1 VQNGSINICLI
12 HLCYG
17 WVDHCFHFVEL
28 ITFYYW
34 LLLCTV
40 WFYSIPNI
48 QKPVIL
54 TLDEK

>member
-1 VQNGSINICLI
+1 VQSGSINICLI
-12 HLCYG
+12 HLYYG
-17 WVDHCFHFVEL
+17 WVDDWFHLVEL

-48 QKPVIL
+48 QKRVIL
-54 TLDEK
+54 TLDEN